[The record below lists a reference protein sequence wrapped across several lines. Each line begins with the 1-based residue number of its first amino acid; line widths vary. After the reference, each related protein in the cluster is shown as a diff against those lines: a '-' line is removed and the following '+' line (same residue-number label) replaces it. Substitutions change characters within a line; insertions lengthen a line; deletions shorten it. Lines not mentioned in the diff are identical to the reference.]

1 MSRTAAT
8 IMIVTDVESQE
19 GSITYGVLLF
29 LIIKHFL
36 CKLLCVIYLIYKL
49 FPV

>member
-1 MSRTAAT
+1 MLQTAAN

-19 GSITYGVLLF
+19 GSTTYGVLLF
-29 LIIKHFL
+29 LTIKHFL
-36 CKLLCVIYLIYKL
+36 CKLLPVIYVIYKL